1 MRAAGLMW
9 TALIIGVG
17 VSLFVLKYKVQALE
31 DELHA
36 KEQRVERDRTAIR
49 VLEAEWAYLNDPERL
64 ARLSA
69 EHFGFA
75 PPTPSQVAKI
85 ETLPVRATDPSAPS
99 TAAPVEPA
107 LSGHQADMPAA
118 DTAPPRSAARGSVP
132 PHADSAA
139 DVTAMP
145 VALPAHQ
152 RPSLILATVARL
164 QRLIPSGW
172 AGATIEAE
180 ARP

>member
-9 TALIIGVG
+9 TALIILVG

-36 KEQRVERDRTAIR
+36 KQERIERDRTAIR

-69 EHFGFA
+69 EHLGLVPPA
-75 PPTPSQVAKI
+75 PTQVARI
-85 ETLPVRATDPSAPS
+85 DALPLRTPGRAAPAGASDPSAAGVQAQQPVLPVPS
-99 TAAPVEPA
+99 DAPRRSAGTEPSNTENATAGAA
-107 LSGHQADMPAA
+107 AMPA
-118 DTAPPRSAARGSVP
+118 
-132 PHADSAA
+132 
-139 DVTAMP
+139 
-145 VALPAHQ
+145 ALPAHQ

-164 QRLIPSGW
+164 QRLIPPGW
-172 AGATIEAE
+172 AGVTIEAE
-180 ARP
+180 TRP